1 MQAERM
7 EVLLQ
12 PPGAWERLL
21 ARPAHGTLRGEA
33 IARWQQRCRTEL
45 GLPTGRPVIATG
57 HQTLLWHPGILA
69 KYIAAQA
76 ACAASGAGLGNLVVD
91 QHAGAFDRFEV
102 PVTRPDGSLAVE
114 TIVLTKAREGVPM
127 SRHPSFTPPAPP
139 SLEGALPSVRSGV
152 ERIVT
157 AVAAHAAAPNAAI
170 QMARALDDLIEPWVA
185 RLPPATASDLIRTSL
200 GRAILEQ
207 MAEDPRRCAECYNAA
222 VASVPEAGIAPLAL
236 APGAVQLPLWRLGA
250 DDRRVHADERD
261 ARQWLRDE
269 GGMVLLPRALLLTLL
284 VRTGMCDLFV
294 HGTGGAR
301 YDVAME
307 RWAESWLGV
316 TPGSAA
322 VATATL
328 RLPLRDRE
336 EPALPLPAAL
346 WRARRAI
353 HDPEG
358 APASPGP
365 RKQALLEAINS
376 APRDSRERLEAYRA
390 LHSELESLR
399 TMRPQL
405 VDEAQRDVDRAR
417 RAARDGPIADRRD
430 WPFPLYPPE
439 TIDALA
445 QTIRSSL

>member
-1 MQAERM
+1 MD
-7 EVLLQ
+7 VVLQ
-12 PPGAWERLL
+12 PAGAWGRLL
-21 ARPAHGTLRGEA
+21 ARPARGTLRGKA
-33 IARWQQRCRTEL
+33 MARWQQRCRAEL

-76 ACAASGAGLGNLVVD
+76 ACDGSGAGAANLVVD

-102 PVTRPDGSLAVE
+102 PVTRPDGSLAIE
-114 TIVLTKAREGVPM
+114 TIVLTRAREGVPM
-127 SRHPSFTPPAPP
+127 ARHPAFTPPAPP
-139 SLEGALPSVRSGV
+139 ALDGALPSVRRGV
-152 ERIVT
+152 ERIVA
-157 AVAAHAAAPNAAI
+157 AVAAHADAANAAL
-170 QMARALDDLIEPWVA
+170 QMARALDDLIEPWVK
-185 RLPPATASDLIRTSL
+185 RLPPATASDLIRTGL
-200 GRAILEQ
+200 GRAIIEQ
-207 MAEDPRRCAECYNAA
+207 MEKDPRRCAECYNAA
-222 VASVPEAGIAPLAL
+222 VAGVPEAGITPLGL

-261 ARQWLRDE
+261 ARQWLRGE

-316 TPGSAA
+316 TPAPAA

-328 RLPLRDRE
+328 RLPLRDRKE
-336 EPALPLPAAL
+336 RALPLAAAR

-365 RKQALLEAINS
+365 RKQALLAAINA
-376 APRDSRERLEAYRA
+376 APRDSRERREAYRA
-390 LHSELESLR
+390 LHRELESLR
-399 TMRPQL
+399 GVRPQL
-405 VDEAQRDVDRAR
+405 AELAQRDVERAH
-417 RAARDGPIADRRD
+417 RAARDAPIADRRD

-439 TIDALA
+439 MINALA
-445 QTIRSSL
+445 QAIRAQIGKG